1 MPTLGAASAPPPFA
15 TSDTTIAREEA
26 ARAMRTVRVTDE
38 PAAGAATGGLTT
50 APPLGDSRSATS
62 ATKTTV
68 HEPAS
73 GGLVATTEVADA
85 VARFQPFA
93 PSAALPQL
101 SPWTS
106 PDSNEAF
113 GAGLQPERPTRRY
126 HHSGADSFTP
136 STASPDDNTDGS
148 SGSEC
153 SPPLKPSAEDIAT
166 AFTPLRKGGKIERT
180 TELMERVARVK
191 ARFRARQFAVPAA
204 LHREEQ

>member
-1 MPTLGAASAPPPFA
+1 MPTLGAASAPPPF
-15 TSDTTIAREEA
+15 AREEA

-50 APPLGDSRSATS
+50 APPLGDSRSAVAAS
-62 ATKTTV
+62 ATKTTA

-73 GGLVATTEVADA
+73 GGLVVTTEVADA

-126 HHSGADSFTP
+126 RHSGADSFTP

-148 SGSEC
+148 SGSKSSVPC
-153 SPPLKPSAEDIAT
+153 KPSAEDIAT
-166 AFTPLRKGGKIERT
+166 AFTPLRENKIERT
-180 TELMERVARVK
+180 TELMERVARAK

-204 LHREEQ
+204 LHREE